1 MSISSVLLVLLL
13 SVNQIPKQPVNES
26 RYVLNGQNNM
36 QKIYF
41 STSSAFS
48 SVFEGDRALDDN
60 DSTAW
65 VSAKT
70 GKDHWIEVN
79 YGVKRLFT
87 GILVRPGRKDGFQA
101 INGFKLQF
109 LYEGQWF
116 DFAEIDLKDKQTI
129 ANMKDGNVFIN
140 LGGVDA
146 STFRI
151 YIPDSNT
158 VEGYAAI
165 ATINCYM
172 GSSKMS
178 WFDSRLKA
186 LKLPVKN
193 AALPDN
199 PAMYPNA
206 PRGYRGGNHVGL
218 DIFHYFDE
226 TDYSLKP
233 VTVNT
238 PVLAAGAGTIIRADW
253 DYAPM
258 SETEWRK
265 RSEYTK
271 RFPNTFVKHDF
282 GGRQIWIDHGNGV
295 VTTYNHLSKL
305 DSSMKVGKK
314 VKTGERIGWV
324 GNSGLLGEAQGNN
337 IGIHLH
343 FEVWVDGFY
352 LGYGMDPATIKKHIR
367 WIFLDMQ

>member
-1 MSISSVLLVLLL
+1 MNILSMVLVALL
-13 SVNQIPKQPVNES
+13 SVSQIPRHKVDES
-26 RYVLNGQNNM
+26 RYMLNGQNSM

-41 STSSAFS
+41 STSSIFNSAFD
-48 SVFEGDRALDDN
+48 GDRALDDN
-60 DSTAW
+60 DSTSW
-65 VSAKT
+65 VSDKT
-70 GKDHWIEVN
+70 GQDHWIQVN

-87 GILVRPGRKDGFQA
+87 GILVRPGIKNGSPT
-101 INGFKLQF
+101 ITGFKLQF
-109 LYEGQWF
+109 LYEEQWF
-116 DFAEIDLKDKQTI
+116 DFVTIDLTDRQTI

-151 YIPDSNT
+151 YIPNSNT
-158 VEGYAAI
+158 INGYAAI

-172 GSSKMS
+172 GSAKMS
-178 WFDSRLKA
+178 WFDTRLRT
-186 LKLPVKN
+186 LQLPIRN
-193 AALPDN
+193 AILPED
-199 PAMYPNA
+199 PSKYPNA

-218 DIFHYFDE
+218 DIYHYFGE
-226 TDYSLKP
+226 TDYLIKP
-233 VTVNT
+233 VTVKT
-238 PVLAAGAGTIIRADW
+238 EVIAAGAGTVIRADW
-253 DYAPM
+253 NYVPM
-258 SETEWRK
+258 SETEWIK

-282 GGRQIWIDHGNGV
+282 GGRQIWIDHGNGI

-305 DSSMKVGKK
+305 DSSMRVGKK
-314 VKTGERIGWV
+314 VRSGERIGWV

-337 IGIHLH
+337 NNVHLH

-352 LGYGMDPATIKKHIR
+352 LGYGMDPIAVKKHIK